1 MIEAAGPSITLNDKS
16 RNNKILLVD
25 DEPNV
30 LAGFQRQL
38 KGNYE
43 VETAGSGES
52 ALQLIETEGP
62 FAVVVSDMMMPGM
75 DGTEFL
81 AQVRAVQP
89 DTVRIMLTG
98 HADLETAID
107 AVNMGYI
114 FRFLT
119 KPCPP
124 KRLALAVG
132 AGIEQ
137 YKLILAEREMHTLVK
152 FKQAMDG
159 IITGFSKIVEARDP
173 YTAGHQRRVARLSVE
188 IAKTMDLDTDQIA
201 TINLSALLHDIGKIY
216 VPADFLNRPGKLS
229 EAEYTVIWA
238 HPQIGRDIL
247 QSVDF
252 VWPISKMVWQHHE
265 RLDGNGYPQ
274 GLKGDDI
281 DLEARIISVADV
293 VEAMASHRPY
303 RASLG
308 IERALK
314 EVEENSGTRFEPE
327 VVDTCLKLFRDGGYK
342 LFRDGE
348 EALGPSWRG

>member
-1 MIEAAGPSITLNDKS
+1 MNASNESSQKV
-16 RNNKILLVD
+16 LLVD

-38 KGNYE
+38 KGKYE
-43 VETAGSGES
+43 LETAGSGKK
-52 ALQLIETEGP
+52 ALQLLETAGP
-62 FAVVVSDMMMPGM
+62 FAVVVSDNKMPGM

-81 AQVRAVQP
+81 AQVRSIQP

-98 HADLETAID
+98 YADLDTAVD

-124 KRLALAVG
+124 EILAQAVG

-137 YKLILAEREMHTLVK
+137 YKLILAERELHTLEK
-152 FKQAMDG
+152 FKGVMEG
-159 IITGFSKIVEARDP
+159 IIMAFSAIVEARDP
-173 YTAGHQRRVARLSVE
+173 YTAGHQKRVARLSVE
-188 IAKTMDLDTDQIA
+188 MAKIMQLDEDQIA
-201 TINLSALLHDIGKIY
+201 TIHLSAMLHDIGKIY
-216 VPADFLNRPGKLS
+216 VPADFLSKPGKLS
-229 EAEYTVIWA
+229 KAEFSVIGA

-247 QSVDF
+247 KSVDF
-252 VWPISKMVWQHHE
+252 VWPISTIVWQHHE
-265 RLDGNGYPQ
+265 RLNGEGYPQ

-281 DLEARIISVADV
+281 DLEARIITVADV

-308 IERALK
+308 IERALEEL
-314 EVEENSGTRFEPE
+314 EVNRGTRFDPDA
-327 VVDTCLKLFRDGGYK
+327 VDTCLKLIREDGYE
-342 LFRDGE
+342 LFPGGE
-348 EALGPSWRG
+348 QALGPSRLG